1 MRRIFPAFMFL
12 TVAFAALIPF
22 DAHAAGDLG
31 QPAPALVVQELNGQT
46 FDLAALR
53 GKVVV
58 INFWATWCPPCRQE
72 MPALDA
78 FYRRYHGEGLE
89 MIGLAANRT
98 NERSDVAK
106 VMDSFSYPAAMLRD
120 CKSNGFN
127 DPTEL
132 PVTYIVDAQRI
143 LRAKLTPEETP
154 VTEQSLAQAVLPLLS
169 ERRDPHES
177 GKGC

>member
-1 MRRIFPAFMFL
+1 MRKAFPALMFL
-12 TVAFAALIPF
+12 TVALAALLPF
-22 DAHAAGDLG
+22 DVHAAAELG
-31 QPAPALVVQELNGQT
+31 QPAPALVVQDLNGQT
-46 FDLAALR
+46 FDLASLR

-98 NERSDVAK
+98 HERSDVAK
-106 VMDSFSYPAAMLRD
+106 VADSFSYPAAMLRD

-132 PVTYIVDAQRI
+132 PVTYVIDAQGI
-143 LRAKLTPEETP
+143 VRAKLIPEETP
-154 VTEQSLAQAVLPLLS
+154 VTEQTLTQAVLPLLS
-169 ERRDPHES
+169 KQTQPHES
-177 GKGC
+177 GPNN

>member
-1 MRRIFPAFMFL
+1 MRQAFPALMFL
-12 TVAFAALIPF
+12 TVALAALTAL
-22 DAHAAGDLG
+22 DAQAATELG
-31 QPAPALVVQELNGQT
+31 QPAPALLVQELNGQT

-72 MPALDA
+72 MPILDA
-78 FYRRYHGEGLE
+78 FYRRHHGEGLE
-89 MIGLAANRT
+89 MIGLAANRMH
-98 NERSDVAK
+98 ERSDVTK

-132 PVTYIVDAQRI
+132 PITYIVDAQGI
-143 LRAKLTPEETP
+143 VRAKLTPDETP
-154 VTEQSLAQAVLPLLS
+154 VTEQRLSQAVLPLLS
-169 ERRDPHES
+169 ERTASHDS
-177 GKGC
+177 GQGH

>member
-1 MRRIFPAFMFL
+1 MRQTFAAFVFL
-12 TVAFAALIPF
+12 TVAFPTLVPL
-22 DAHAAGDLG
+22 DGHAAGELG
-31 QPAPALVVQELNGQT
+31 QPAPVLVVQELNGQT
-46 FDLAALR
+46 FDLATLR

-98 NERSDVAK
+98 HERSDVTK
-106 VMDSFSYPAAMLRD
+106 MMDSFSYPAAMLRD

-132 PVTYIVDAQRI
+132 PITYIVDAQGVV
-143 LRAKLTPEETP
+143 RAKLTPEETP
-154 VTEQSLAQAVLPLLS
+154 VTEQSLTQAILPLLS
-169 ERRDPHES
+169 KQTQPS
-177 GKGC
+177 GSRSGN

>member
-1 MRRIFPAFMFL
+1 MRQAFPALMFL
-12 TVAFAALIPF
+12 TVALAALTAF
-22 DAHAAGDLG
+22 DAQAATELG
-31 QPAPALVVQELNGQT
+31 QPAPALLVQELNGQT

-72 MPALDA
+72 MPTLDA

-89 MIGLAANRT
+89 MIGLAANRMH
-98 NERSDVAK
+98 ERSDVTK

-132 PVTYIVDAQRI
+132 PITYIVDAQGI
-143 LRAKLTPEETP
+143 VRAKLTPDETP
-154 VTEQSLAQAVLPLLS
+154 VTEQSLSQAVLPLLS
-169 ERRDPHES
+169 ERTASHDS
-177 GKGC
+177 GQGH

>member
-1 MRRIFPAFMFL
+1 MRQAIP
-12 TVAFAALIPF
+12 ALIFLIVALAILPPF
-22 DAHAAGDLG
+22 DVYAAAEIG
-31 QPAPALVVQELNGQT
+31 QPAPALVVQELNGQS
-46 FDLAALR
+46 FDLATLR

-78 FYRRYHGEGLE
+78 FYRRYHGDGLE

-98 NERSDVAK
+98 HERSDVAK

-132 PVTYIVDAQRI
+132 PVTYIIDAQGI
-143 LRAKLTPEETP
+143 VRAKLIPEETP
-154 VTEQSLAQAVLPLLS
+154 VTEQTLTQAVLPLLS
-169 ERRDPHES
+169 KQTQPHES
-177 GKGC
+177 GPEH